1 MPLNK
6 QEQQQYLREL
16 RERQLAGSSNLT
28 QTLKIIKSREE
39 KLKDLE
45 NIEEATDKFFNNKKD
60 DTTISN

>member
-16 RERQLAGSSNLT
+16 
-28 QTLKIIKSREE
+28 REE